1 MIAIVKYNAG
11 NSRSVENAI
20 KKLGYNVEITD
31 SPDLLFA
38 ADKIILPGVGEA
50 GSAMKYLRERDIDK
64 LLKSFR
70 KPLLGICL
78 GMQLMCNWSEE
89 GDTAGMGIFDT
100 SVVRFNGPLRIP
112 HTGWNNLSK
121 IRGPLLSGIDCT
133 DDFYFVHSF
142 YAELCPE
149 TDAECDYQT
158 SFSAVMSKGNF
169 FGTQFHPEKSSVTGM
184 KILRNFLEL

>member
-20 KKLGYNVEITD
+20 KKLGYDAEITD
-31 SPDLLFA
+31 SPGRLLA

-50 GSAMKYLRERDIDK
+50 GSAMKYLRERDIDV
-64 LLKSFR
+64 LLKSYP

-78 GMQLMCNWSEE
+78 GMQLMCRWSEE
-89 GDTAGMGIFDT
+89 GDTTGMGIFNT
-100 SVVRFNGPLRIP
+100 RVVKFAGPLRIP

-121 IRGPLLSGIDCT
+121 IRGPLLSGIDLK
-133 DDFYFVHSF
+133 DDFYFVHSY
-142 YAELCPE
+142 YAELCQE
-149 TDAECDYQT
+149 TDAECNYMNP
-158 SFSAVMSKGNF
+158 FSAVLGKGNY

-184 KILRNFLEL
+184 KILKNFLEL